1 MGYVTVKDSKYLNI
15 NCVNSL
21 YLIINKVNGYVE
33 KIKNKYLMLVPT
45 NEIKKI
51 IKKQEKLQSKI
62 RDLISSITKNT
73 DDYNEIYL
81 FHLLIYLLI
90 FINLINLLLK
100 SKLIQMTCYL

>member
-33 KIKNKYLMLVPT
+33 KINKNKYLTPVPT

-51 IKKQEKLQSKI
+51 IKK
-62 RDLISSITKNT
+62 
-73 DDYNEIYL
+73 
-81 FHLLIYLLI
+81 
-90 FINLINLLLK
+90 
-100 SKLIQMTCYL
+100 